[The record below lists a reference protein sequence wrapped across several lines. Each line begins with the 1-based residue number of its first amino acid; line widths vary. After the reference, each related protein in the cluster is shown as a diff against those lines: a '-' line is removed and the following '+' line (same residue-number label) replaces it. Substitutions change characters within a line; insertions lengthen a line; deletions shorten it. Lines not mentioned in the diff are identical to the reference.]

1 MGTGAAR
8 LGAGAGA
15 FRSLS
20 NSTSFNNV
28 WFIGWKG
35 HAHDRKRGEDERS
48 KAEKVITSVITA
60 NHHPHRVRLPD
71 LTRRVSVWPA
81 SCSPAISGTRTA
93 RKSISCANCPCR
105 GGSSPTEPGRAS
117 FSGPPSLSPGTHSAF
132 RTSSRPHSIPPHQ
145 AVPRYDFNKYH

>member
-20 NSTSFNNV
+20 NSTGFNNV

-48 KAEKVITSVITA
+48 KAEKV
-60 NHHPHRVRLPD
+60 LP
-71 LTRRVSVWPA
+71 
-81 SCSPAISGTRTA
+81 
-93 RKSISCANCPCR
+93 
-105 GGSSPTEPGRAS
+105 SSPPTTTLTAFAFPTLQGV
-117 FSGPPSLSPGTHSAF
+117 SAF
-132 RTSSRPHSIPPHQ
+132 GLRA
-145 AVPRYDFNKYH
+145 AVLPSAVHVQRESQ